1 MSDPDKF
8 RFHLGEEEPETPSV
22 DEALQR
28 RVHRLGQ
35 RVSFLTLV
43 LPCLLAVVIYLA
55 YREIEVRMTQVQ
67 HSDIRSA
74 ERVAA
79 EVEQKTG
86 ELRERLVEI
95 DRSMN
100 ARLEGMRAGI
110 EGLQSEIT
118 KAIEAVE
125 ALNAAKAGKIE
136 WGESVGRIDAAIA
149 ANAKTLQ
156 ELSAD
161 VQSLNK
167 ELQAVAPFREELGSA
182 AALRSEL
189 GRLSARLQTL
199 ENSLGKD
206 LTGVA
211 GFMERNKAEL
221 AQVKA
226 DLAKV
231 QSGRVDREYVDLE
244 LLKAK
249 KAQQTAIEQEM
260 SRIERLLSVLQ
271 RRIDQLERAVSPQ
284 GGRSSSSPAPGAIR
298 EQPLQ

>member
-1 MSDPDKF
+1 MAGQDKF
-8 RFHLGEEEPETPSV
+8 RFHLGDEEPEAPAI

-28 RVHRLGQ
+28 RVQKLGQ
-35 RVSFLTLV
+35 RLSFLTLV

-67 HSDIRSA
+67 RSDSRTA

-86 ELRERLVEI
+86 ELRERMAEV
-95 DRSMN
+95 DAAMS
-100 ARLEGMRAGI
+100 ARLEG
-110 EGLQSEIT
+110 LQAEIK
-118 KAIEAVE
+118 KAAETAE
-125 ALNAAKAGKIE
+125 ALQAAKAGK
-136 WGESVGRIDAAIA
+136 GELAEAVARSDASLSS
-149 ANAKTLQ
+149 NAKSLQ
-156 ELSAD
+156 ELAAT
-161 VQSLNK
+161 V
-167 ELQAVAPFREELGSA
+167 QAVNKDLQTLAPFREELGNA
-182 AALRSEL
+182 AAMRSEL
-189 GRLSARLQTL
+189 SRLSTRLQTL

-231 QSGRVDREYVDLE
+231 QTGRVDREYVDLE
-244 LLKAK
+244 ILKAK
-249 KAQQTAIEQEM
+249 KVYQTAIEQEM
-260 SRIERLLSVLQ
+260 SRVEKMLSGLQ
-271 RRIDQLERAVSPQ
+271 RRIDQLERAFSAPA
-284 GGRSSSSPAPGAIR
+284 GRSSPSPAPGTIR